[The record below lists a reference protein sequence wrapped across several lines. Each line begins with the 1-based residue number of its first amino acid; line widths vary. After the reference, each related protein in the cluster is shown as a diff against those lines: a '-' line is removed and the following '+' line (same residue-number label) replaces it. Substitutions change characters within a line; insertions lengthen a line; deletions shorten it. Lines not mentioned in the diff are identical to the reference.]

1 MNKILPRQIK
11 VLIVDDT
18 PENIRVAGKI
28 LEDDGYDIYITDSGL
43 DAERLAKEVVFDL
56 ILLDVMMPRQ
66 DGFTTCT
73 HLRAYPEYESV
84 PIIFLSARID
94 IDSIIKGFD
103 LGAVDYIRKP
113 FNPQELRSRV
123 RTHAELRLYRKELEI
138 KNTELENALRKIEQ
152 IARTD
157 ELTGLLNRRELT
169 RIFEY
174 ESARSRISGHE
185 FALIM
190 LDIDLFKGVN
200 DTYGHNTG
208 DEVLKRI
215 SSQLVS
221 AAREHDYISRWGG
234 DEFMILLPEVSTQE
248 AQEIA
253 ELIRSTIENI
263 DYTDIGCTQHV
274 TVTCGVGF
282 HEPGMSIQLL
292 IDRVDKAMLHGKAE
306 NRNCVIFYSP
316 ETSFKLVRQQMSG
329 S

>member
-1 MNKILPRQIK
+1 MNEILPRQTK

-28 LEDDGYDIYITDSGL
+28 LEEDGYDIYITDSGL

-66 DGFTTCT
+66 DGFATCA
-73 HLRAYPEYESV
+73 HLRSYPEYDSV

-123 RTHAELRLYRKELEI
+123 RTHAELRLYQKELET
-138 KNTELENALRKIEQ
+138 KNTELENALRKIEE

-157 ELTGLLNRRELT
+157 ELTGLLNRRELI

-174 ESARSRISGHE
+174 ESSRSRTSGHE

-215 SSQLVS
+215 SSQIVS

-234 DEFMILLPEVSTQE
+234 DEFMVLLPEISTQE
-248 AQEIA
+248 AQDIA
-253 ELIRSTIENI
+253 ERIRSTIENI
-263 DYTDIGCTQHV
+263 DYTDIGCPQHV
-274 TVTCGVGF
+274 TVTCGAGF
-282 HEPGMSIQLL
+282 HEPLMSIQHL
-292 IDRVDKAMLHGKAE
+292 IDRVDKAMLLGKAE
-306 NRNCVIFYSP
+306 SRNCVIFYSP
-316 ETSFKLVRQQMSG
+316 VTSFRHVGQPRSD